1 MFHDLA
7 RANFAAERGVR
18 RYGRDYY
25 DGRMQA
31 GRRVLIREGGAVAR
45 KEEEGGEGEEGS
57 GGGGV
62 NGGGEDVKG
71 GEGDGEGVVFRVAVY
86 PPPGRSEG
94 GKEAG
99 DESGTESPPP
109 TVGDGEENEDVK
121 EKQPGKEGSDAR
133 LGGGEGEKETVKPV
147 DPLRWFGILTP
158 LPLRQAQG
166 HAVEAVEEIIP
177 RLATLST
184 AMAAVELEVRR
195 ARKKRAKAEKAEEKK
210 LVALEDKM
218 AEVDVNA

>member
-1 MFHDLA
+1 
-7 RANFAAERGVR
+7 VR

-31 GRRVLIREGGAVAR
+31 GRRVRVVVDNDDDDDSTGRGGGLQGDKGGDGEREGVGLKR
-45 KEEEGGEGEEGS
+45 GR
-57 GGGGV
+57 
-62 NGGGEDVKG
+62 
-71 GEGDGEGVVFRVAVY
+71 EGVVFRVAVY
-86 PPPGRSEG
+86 PPPSGRGDGG

-99 DESGTESPPP
+99 DGSGTESPVA
-109 TVGDGEENEDVK
+109 VGDGDGNEDVK
-121 EKQPGKEGSDAR
+121 EKQPEKDGSTPTS
-133 LGGGEGEKETVKPV
+133 GSGEDEKETVKPV

-166 HAVEAVEEIIP
+166 HAIKAVEEIIP

-195 ARKKRAKAEKAEEKK
+195 ARKKRAKAEKAGEKK
-210 LVALEDKM
+210 LVALEEKM